1 MNQIINGQRADRS
14 ARVLDGPGRY
24 GLSLLQVSATEIIQQ
39 LKALPASEREVF
51 ARLFREMETAI
62 VPPPENKD
70 GVSGSNDWP
79 DFGARLK
86 QIYGDKVVV
95 DSEAVISYA
104 RGEW

>member
-1 MNQIINGQRADRS
+1 MS
-14 ARVLDGPGRY
+14 A
-24 GLSLLQVSATEIIQQ
+24 AEIIKQ
-39 LKALPASEREVF
+39 LKALPDSEREAFV
-51 ARLFREMETAI
+51 RLFREMETAAM
-62 VPPPENKD
+62 PPPGDKN
-70 GVSGSNDWP
+70 GASASNDWP